1 MTKRFA
7 IIGAGPVG
15 LAAGCHAREQGL
27 TPIILEQGP
36 EAGHAVR
43 QWGHVRMFSPWT
55 FNIDKAAARLLDN
68 AVWTQPEPDA
78 YPTGAEFIERYLA
91 PLATRTDLASAIRTE
106 ARVTSI
112 TRKGFD
118 KVKTEGREHAP
129 FEITFESRGV
139 LATVEADTVI
149 DASDTWFSP
158 NPAGANGAPA
168 AGEPVRSDHGA
179 HAVD

>member
-1 MTKRFA
+1 
-7 IIGAGPVG
+7 
-15 LAAGCHAREQGL
+15 
-27 TPIILEQGP
+27 
-36 EAGHAVR
+36 
-43 QWGHVRMFSPWT
+43 
-55 FNIDKAAARLLDN
+55 
-68 AVWTQPEPDA
+68 
-78 YPTGAEFIERYLA
+78 
-91 PLATRTDLASAIRTE
+91 LASAIRTE

-118 KVKTEGREHAP
+118 KVKSAGRENAP

-139 LATVEADTVI
+139 FATVEADTVI
-149 DASDTWFSP
+149 DASGTWFSP